1 MNTATALYPR
11 LAPSATT
18 LLYVQQP
25 QQNFNG
31 QQLMERFIDYTDRKE
46 TTVKNYK
53 KCISR
58 FLTWLA
64 YNEIRQ
70 PQREDI
76 KAYRDFLASCGYTA
90 GTQQQYLRAVKHFF
104 SWLAAEGIYPNV
116 ADNVHPPKVRHDIH
130 KKDALGR
137 EDVPIV
143 AESIDRSTENGKR
156 LYAMYLLAI
165 TGGLRTIEIS
175 RADVGDIKTVGGR
188 TYLYVWG
195 KGHDDKD
202 APILIIPEVK
212 EAIQEYLSS
221 RPDKYTAK
229 SPLFVASGNKGRPG
243 TKIYKRDDRGNYVL
257 DENGKK
263 IVDHLSDGRMT
274 PTSISALFKEM
285 LVKAG
290 YDSDR
295 ITAHSI
301 RHTSGTGA
309 YKATHNIYLAQKHQ
323 RHTNASTTEIYVH
336 AEERQER
343 DTEQQVYNYYFRAQ
357 DPDSEKERAMQML
370 ANLSPDEVRKV
381 IDFMNAIK

>member
-137 EDVPIV
+137 EDVPVV

-175 RADVGDIKTVGGR
+175 RAGIGDIKTVGGK

-243 TKIYKRDDRGNYVL
+243 TKIYKRDDLGNYVL

>member
-1 MNTATALYPR
+1 MNTATALYPS

-53 KCISR
+53 KCIGR
-58 FLTWLA
+58 FLTWLT

-243 TKIYKRDDRGNYVL
+243 TKIYKRDDLGNYVL

>member
-1 MNTATALYPR
+1 MNTATALYPS

-64 YNEIRQ
+64 YNEIGQ

-130 KKDALGR
+130 KKDALRR

-243 TKIYKRDDRGNYVL
+243 TKIYKRDDLGNYVL

-301 RHTSGTGA
+301 RHTSGTGV

>member
-1 MNTATALYPR
+1 MNTATALYPS

-18 LLYVQQP
+18 LLYMQQP
-25 QQNFNG
+25 PPNFNG
-31 QQLMERFIDYTDRKE
+31 RDLMDRFIDYTDRKE

-243 TKIYKRDDRGNYVL
+243 TKIYKRDDLGNYVL

>member
-11 LAPSATT
+11 LAPSTTT

-243 TKIYKRDDRGNYVL
+243 TKIYKRDDLGNYVL

>member
-1 MNTATALYPR
+1 MNTATALYPS

-64 YNEIRQ
+64 YNEIGQ

-130 KKDALGR
+130 KKDALRR

-243 TKIYKRDDRGNYVL
+243 TKIYKRDDLGNYVL

>member
-1 MNTATALYPR
+1 MNTATALYPS

-116 ADNVHPPKVRHDIH
+116 ADNIHPPKVRHDIH

-137 EDVPIV
+137 EDVPVV

-243 TKIYKRDDRGNYVL
+243 TKIYKRDDLGNYVL

-343 DTEQQVYNYYFRAQ
+343 DTAQQEYNYSFRAQ

>member
-1 MNTATALYPR
+1 MNTATALYPS

-137 EDVPIV
+137 EDVPVV

-243 TKIYKRDDRGNYVL
+243 TKIYKRDDLGNYVL

-343 DTEQQVYNYYFRAQ
+343 DTEQQV
-357 DPDSEKERAMQML
+357 
-370 ANLSPDEVRKV
+370 
-381 IDFMNAIK
+381 

>member
-1 MNTATALYPR
+1 MNTATALYPS

-76 KAYRDFLASCGYTA
+76 KAYRDFLASCGHTA

-243 TKIYKRDDRGNYVL
+243 TKIYKRDDLGNYVL

>member
-1 MNTATALYPR
+1 MNTATALYPS

-243 TKIYKRDDRGNYVL
+243 TKIYKRDDLGNYVL

>member
-243 TKIYKRDDRGNYVL
+243 TKIYKRDDLGNYVL